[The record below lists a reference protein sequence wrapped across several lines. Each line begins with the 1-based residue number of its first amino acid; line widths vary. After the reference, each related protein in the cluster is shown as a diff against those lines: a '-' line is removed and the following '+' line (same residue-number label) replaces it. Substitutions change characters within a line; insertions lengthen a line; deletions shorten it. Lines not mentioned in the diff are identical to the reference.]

1 MHTLPEEYLKVM
13 HSLHYK
19 APNGENWPEARERA
33 MKYLA
38 SIAEE
43 GHHLV
48 STHGGLMC
56 ALMYHLGLKEVV
68 PNCSMISAEF
78 SKKDQDFAR
87 INFEWM
93 FPHE

>member
-1 MHTLPEEYLKVM
+1 LHTLTEEYLKVM

>member
-1 MHTLPEEYLKVM
+1 LHTLPEEYLKVM

-48 STHGGLMC
+48 STHGGID
-56 ALMYHLGLKEVV
+56 V
-68 PNCSMISAEF
+68 
-78 SKKDQDFAR
+78 R
-87 INFEWM
+87 IDVSPWIEGSSTKLLND
-93 FPHE
+93 